1 MTFVYL
7 FLTSLCITG
16 SRFIH
21 ITLTDSNLFLFMA
34 EKYSISTI
42 MGRRFKREGTCVYLW
57 LIHVVVRQK
66 PTQYCTAIIL
76 QLKHKKK
83 KIKKELPQMWEWG
96 GHFKAHLRTYSLTLC
111 KWKIRLKNSARRN
124 LGDIQQSLGF
134 RLESTGSKTPKSQ
147 S

>member
-42 MGRRFKREGTCVYLW
+42 MVRRFKREGTCVYLMADSCCCTTETNTI
-57 LIHVVVRQK
+57 LYSNYPPIK
-66 PTQYCTAIIL
+66 TQE
-76 QLKHKKK
+76 K
-83 KIKKELPQMWEWG
+83 KI
-96 GHFKAHLRTYSLTLC
+96 
-111 KWKIRLKNSARRN
+111 
-124 LGDIQQSLGF
+124 
-134 RLESTGSKTPKSQ
+134 
-147 S
+147 

>member
-21 ITLTDSNLFLFMA
+21 ITLTDSNLVLFMA

-66 PTQYCTAIIL
+66 PTKHCKAMIL
-76 QLKHKKK
+76 QLKR
-83 KIKKELPQMWEWG
+83 
-96 GHFKAHLRTYSLTLC
+96 F
-111 KWKIRLKNSARRN
+111 
-124 LGDIQQSLGF
+124 F
-134 RLESTGSKTPKSQ
+134 
-147 S
+147 